1 MSHAEKEL
9 PDFKSLAKG
18 SHDTCVSYYACLT
31 TNEFGSTYLDP
42 VKCKA
47 KNFDPRKATKEQEER
62 IHLIAE
68 RFNKIK
74 EERGSRVAQ
83 EELGA
88 ALVYLNTLPKP
99 ILKPDPEVTLS
110 DNPSI
115 DKAIKLIGYKI
126 KLYDNDVEVIAVK
139 VTKNGIFLGVE
150 KNVEGELIHH
160 EIRYENDVV
169 PL

>member
-1 MSHAEKEL
+1 MSHAENKL
-9 PDFKSLAKG
+9 PDFKSLVKG
-18 SHDTCVSYYACLT
+18 SHETCEAYYACLT

-62 IHLIAE
+62 ILLIVE

-74 EERGSRVAQ
+74 EEKGFRVAQ

-88 ALVYLNTLPKP
+88 ALVYSNTLPKP
-99 ILKPDPEVTLS
+99 ILKPDPEVTRS

-115 DKAIKLIGYKI
+115 DKAIQLIGHKI
-126 KLYDNDVEVIAVK
+126 KFYDTDFKVIAVK
-139 VTKNGIFLGVE
+139 ITKDGIFLDVE
-150 KNVEGELIHH
+150 ENVEGELIQH
-160 EIRYENDVV
+160 EIGYENDVV